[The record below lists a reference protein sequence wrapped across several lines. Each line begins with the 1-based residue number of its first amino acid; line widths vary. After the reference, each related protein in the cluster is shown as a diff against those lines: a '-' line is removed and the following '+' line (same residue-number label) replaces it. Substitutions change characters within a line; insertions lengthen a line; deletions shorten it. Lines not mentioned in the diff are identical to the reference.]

1 MKQKKIPMRKCV
13 ASGEMKPKK
22 EMVRIVRSKDGE
34 VSIDSTGKKN
44 GRGAYVSLDVDLVE
58 KAKEKDI
65 LSNALNTRVTNEFYD
80 ELIDYVDYKKARM
93 ELMNEQ

>member
-22 EMVRIVRSKDGE
+22 EMVRVVRSKDGE

-44 GRGAYVSLDVDLVE
+44 GRGAYVSLDVDLV
-58 KAKEKDI
+58 KNAKEKDI
-65 LSNALNTRVTNEFYD
+65 LSNALNANVTDDFYD
-80 ELIDYVDYKKARM
+80 ELIDHVDYKKARM